1 MHCDICGI
9 DVCTVASN
17 RKVEQDNPEMNH
29 HKSYIL
35 TILIMRGV
43 TIGIE
48 AGGFQYVVLKI
59 ANEFGL
65 DSAQKGGMISANHIA
80 YTVVAVLV
88 GLAMDRYDTKKVILS
103 TIAFLLLVVSY
114 ALFLQEHTAL

>member
-1 MHCDICGI
+1 
-9 DVCTVASN
+9 
-17 RKVEQDNPEMNH
+17 
-29 HKSYIL
+29 
-35 TILIMRGV
+35 MRGV